1 MPVSIGLVPYSVVLQ
16 WGWGLVKPAVMQ
28 GLAADHAARLW
39 GACIASKACVW
50 FEKRSR
56 DVRDC
61 THAVQTAWRAA
72 AAMSNRS
79 FSVVGLAFPYKS
91 RITACFNQSEIHLAR
106 GPLLC
111 PRIDQLET
119 GLIKD
124 PRPCIS
130 VPGTS
135 PSVAAFHFHAAIDR
149 APRRTGKYRVRAW
162 VVPQNEA

>member
-1 MPVSIGLVPYSVVLQ
+1 MPVSIGLVPRRVVLQ
-16 WGWGLVKPAVMQ
+16 WGRGLVKPAVMQ
-28 GLAADHAARLW
+28 GLAADHAARLVS
-39 GACIASKACVW
+39 ASIASKTCW
-50 FEKRSR
+50 WLEKRSR
-56 DVRDC
+56 DVHDC

-111 PRIDQLET
+111 PRIAQFET

-124 PRPCIS
+124 PRLCIS
-130 VPGTS
+130 VPGTPS
-135 PSVAAFHFHAAIDR
+135 SVAVFHFHAAMGR
-149 APRRTGKYRVRAW
+149 ACQRTGKYRIRAW
-162 VVPQNEA
+162 VVVQHEA